1 MVGCSGGVCWV
12 VVMCFFLRALECFF
26 VVICVIS
33 FDAFSFA
40 VKINFYF

>member
-12 VVMCFFLRALECFF
+12 VVMCFFYVLWNVFF